1 MRTLEILGKFLIS
14 AGVGVLLFV
23 AWGLWG
29 TGLYTARQQDRLK
42 ARYEALPELDP
53 AVEGSARGGPPQD
66 FSPAPGEPVFRLQ
79 IPEIGVDSMVVEG
92 VESDQLRMGP
102 GHYPACR
109 PGFEPP
115 FCLEVGESWPGQRG
129 RVIVSGHRT
138 TYGMPFWDLD
148 ELEEG
153 DELRVESRWGQ
164 FDYEV
169 VELQI
174 AEPDQLALW
183 VGDDVAEIVLVT
195 CHPPLSVE
203 ERLFVFA
210 ELQGAS

>member
-1 MRTLEILGKFLIS
+1 MRALEFAGKFLIS

-29 TGLYTARQQDRLK
+29 TGFYTARQQARLE
-42 ARYEALPELDP
+42 ASFEALPDLAP
-53 AVEGSARGGPPQD
+53 PPGGPTGTGPPEE
-66 FSPAPGEPVFRLQ
+66 FSPVPGEPVFRLR
-79 IPEIGVDSMVVEG
+79 IPEIGLDSIVVEG

-102 GHYPACR
+102 GHFPACR
-109 PGFEPP
+109 EGFEPP
-115 FCLEVGESWPGQRG
+115 FCLEVGEAWPGGPG

-148 ELEEG
+148 ELEAG
-153 DELRVESRWGQ
+153 DDIRVESRWGE
-164 FDYEV
+164 FTYEV
-169 VELQI
+169 SELQV

-183 VGDDVAEIVLVT
+183 VGEDVAEMVLVT
-195 CHPPLSVE
+195 CNPPFSVE

-210 ELQGAS
+210 ELQDQS